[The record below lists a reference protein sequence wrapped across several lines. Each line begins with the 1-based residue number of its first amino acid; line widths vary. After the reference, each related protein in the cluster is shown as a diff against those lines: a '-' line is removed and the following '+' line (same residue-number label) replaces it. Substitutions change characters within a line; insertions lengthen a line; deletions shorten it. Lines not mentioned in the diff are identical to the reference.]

1 MINHART
8 LLLNARDQ
16 TDPAPWERYMA
27 PFNKLELPPY
37 LESIRSA
44 LVGTD
49 GWWDRTY
56 RVEMLLTMLTSPR
69 YNTTYPWMDP
79 RVTPPL
85 TEPFLYSEP
94 DVTVTRFPAPTP
106 DKFVTHIDKTTDK
119 SFPIKR
125 TWTVRGT
132 GSERMSVQY
141 MGNYATV
148 TAYYD
153 TDMTG
158 WRLPVDFDFDLLFS
172 AIPATED
179 QWDVRA
185 YKKPQNTF
193 ALYPALVNSLSS
205 NWTYP
210 MFSAVDPS
218 DEPVKQYLRWYQEC
232 VHAEDRVAAVV
243 LAYLLKA
250 TKLLIS

>member
-8 LLLNARDQ
+8 LLLNSRETD
-16 TDPAPWERYMA
+16 DPAPWERYM
-27 PFNKLELPPY
+27 PTSNKLVLPPY
-37 LESIRSA
+37 LESIRAA

-56 RVEMLLTMLTSPR
+56 RVEMLLTMLSSVR
-69 YNTTYPWMDP
+69 YRSFYSWMDL

-85 TEPFLYSEP
+85 IEPFLYSEP
-94 DVTVTRFPAPTP
+94 DVSVARVPLPSP
-106 DKFVTHIDKTTDK
+106 DPFVTHIDKPTDK
-119 SFPIKR
+119 TFPIKR
-125 TWTVRGT
+125 TWLVRGS
-132 GSERMSVQY
+132 GSELMNVQAAGAY
-141 MGNYATV
+141 FTV
-148 TAYYD
+148 KAYFD
-153 TDMTG
+153 SGLSG
-158 WRLPVDFDFDLLFS
+158 WRLPLAVDFDLLFS
-172 AIPATED
+172 SIPPETE
-179 QWDVRA
+179 QWNVRS

-193 ALYPALVNSLSS
+193 AMYPAIVNSLSS

-218 DEPVKQYLRWYQEC
+218 DTPVANYARWYNEC
-232 VHAEDRVAAVV
+232 VHAEDRIAGVV